1 MRQVFLNVLRNACEA
16 VEDGGTDQPL
26 GLPGGQRRRAA
37 KIRVRIS
44 DNGCGI
50 PEKDWENIFEPF
62 FTTKPSGFGLG
73 LANARKIVEQHKGVD
88 PGREKERAGN
98 GLRNPH
104 SVRGGDMKSILIIDD
119 DPLIRKTLSSHL
131 AKQGFEVQAAED
143 GEVRPPRTIE
153 EMGPTSSSWTS
164 AFPTWTGWRSCG
176 RSGRRTSRASV
187 LIMTA
192 FDDMKTTVEAIKLG
206 AFEYL
211 VKPLDYIALDLTVEK
226 AFQVK
231 ALEEKVS
238 YLVEEKQKEYTIDNI
253 IGRSPRMRE
262 VFKLIGS
269 VANTRTNVLIQG
281 ESGTGKE
288 LVAKA
293 IHYNSPH
300 RDEPF
305 IVINCSA
312 ISDTLLESELFGHVK
327 GAFTDAVCETKGKF
341 EIAGKGT
348 LFLDEIGDVSP
359 NLQSKLL
366 RVIETRDFMKV
377 GGEKVLKT
385 EARIIAATNQNL
397 RALIENGRFREDLYY
412 RLKVVEI
419 HLPSLRE
426 RREDIPELVGYLLEK
441 INRELRKNVRKV
453 PPEVMKHFSGLPWK
467 GNVRELENALTRA
480 VILAKGDVILEEN
493 LPLDLRGKKAVSPGS
508 RAARGSRER
517 NISSTS

>member
-1 MRQVFLNVLRNACEA
+1 MR
-16 VEDGGTDQPL
+16 
-26 GLPGGQRRRAA
+26 
-37 KIRVRIS
+37 
-44 DNGCGI
+44 
-50 PEKDWENIFEPF
+50 
-62 FTTKPSGFGLG
+62 
-73 LANARKIVEQHKGVD
+73 
-88 PGREKERAGN
+88 
-98 GLRNPH
+98 
-104 SVRGGDMKSILIIDD
+104 SVLIIDD
-119 DPLIRKTLSSHL
+119 DPLIRKTLSGHL
-131 AKQGFEVQAAED
+131 AKQGFDVQMAEEGEEGVRKFREFNPDLVILDVRLPDVDGLEVLRQIKD
-143 GEVRPPRTIE
+143 LNKKTY
-153 EMGPTSSSWTS
+153 
-164 AFPTWTGWRSCG
+164 
-176 RSGRRTSRASV
+176 V

-192 FDDMKTTVEAIKLG
+192 YDDMKTTVEAVKLG

-211 VKPLDYIALDLTVEK
+211 VKPLNFIDLDLTVNK
-226 AFQVK
+226 TFQVR

-238 YLVEEKQKEYTIDNI
+238 YLVEERQKEYTIDNI
-253 IGRSPRMRE
+253 IGRSPQMRE

-293 IHYNSPH
+293 THYNSPY

-312 ISDTLLESELFGHVK
+312 ISDTLLESELFGHAK

-377 GGEKVLKT
+377 GGEKILKT
-385 EARIIAATNQNL
+385 EARIIAATNHDL
-397 RALIENGRFREDLYY
+397 KALIETGKFREDLYY

-419 HLPSLRE
+419 FLPPLRD
-426 RREDIPELVGYLLEK
+426 RKEDIPELVAYLLQK
-441 INRELRKNVRKV
+441 INRELRRNVRKV
-453 PPEVMKHFSGLPWK
+453 PPDVMGLLQDMPWR

-480 VILAKGDVILEEN
+480 VILAKGDIVLKEN
-493 LPLDLRGKKAVSPGS
+493 LPLESGERKIYPGELVSLRDVERDYIQHVLDAAQGSKTRASQILGISRPTLDKKIKEYKLRIGLPG
-508 RAARGSRER
+508 A
-517 NISSTS
+517 

>member
-1 MRQVFLNVLRNACEA
+1 
-16 VEDGGTDQPL
+16 
-26 GLPGGQRRRAA
+26 
-37 KIRVRIS
+37 
-44 DNGCGI
+44 
-50 PEKDWENIFEPF
+50 
-62 FTTKPSGFGLG
+62 
-73 LANARKIVEQHKGVD
+73 
-88 PGREKERAGN
+88 
-98 GLRNPH
+98 
-104 SVRGGDMKSILIIDD
+104 MKSILIIDD

-131 AKQGFEVQAAED
+131 TKHGFEVQSAED
-143 GEVRPPRTIE
+143 GETGLE
-153 EMGPTSSSWTS
+153 KYTEMCPDLVLLDIRLPDIDGLEVL
-164 AFPTWTGWRSCG
+164 
-176 RSGRRTSRASV
+176 RRTREKQNRAAII
-187 LIMTA
+187 IMTA
-192 FDDMKTTVEAIKLG
+192 YDDMKTTVEAVKLG

-211 VKPLDYIALDLTVEK
+211 VKPLDYVALDLTVEK

-238 YLVEEKQKEYTIDNI
+238 YLVAEKQKAYTIDNI
-253 IGRSPRMRE
+253 IGRSAPMRD

-269 VANTRTNVLIQG
+269 VANTRANVLIQG

-293 IHYNSPH
+293 IHYNSPYK
-300 RDEPF
+300 DEPF

-312 ISDTLLESELFGHVK
+312 ITDTLLESELFGHAK

-366 RVIETRDFMKV
+366 RVIESRDFMKV

-397 RALIENGRFREDLYY
+397 KALIEAGKFREDLYY

-426 RREDIPELVGYLLEK
+426 IKDDVPELVAYLLEK

-453 PPEVMKHFSGLPWK
+453 PPDVMKSLTELPWK

-480 VILAKGDVILEEN
+480 VILAKGDVVLKEN
-493 LPLDLRGKKAVSPGS
+493 LPVESDERKLFARQLVSLEEVEKDYIQYVLTATKGSKTKASQILKISRPTLDKKIKEYELTVS
-508 RAARGSRER
+508 
-517 NISSTS
+517 

>member
-1 MRQVFLNVLRNACEA
+1 
-16 VEDGGTDQPL
+16 
-26 GLPGGQRRRAA
+26 
-37 KIRVRIS
+37 
-44 DNGCGI
+44 
-50 PEKDWENIFEPF
+50 
-62 FTTKPSGFGLG
+62 
-73 LANARKIVEQHKGVD
+73 
-88 PGREKERAGN
+88 
-98 GLRNPH
+98 
-104 SVRGGDMKSILIIDD
+104 MKSILIIEDD
-119 DPLIRKTLSSHL
+119 NLVRKTLTSQMG
-131 AKQGFEVQAAED
+131 KRGFEVLAAECGED
-143 GEVRPPRTIE
+143 GIRVFSEACPDLVLLDLRLPDVDGLEVLRKLRE
-153 EMGPTSSSWTS
+153 
-164 AFPTWTGWRSCG
+164 RN
-176 RSGRRTSRASV
+176 RRALV

-192 FDDMKTTVEAIKLG
+192 FDDMKTTVEAVKLG

-211 VKPLDYIALDLTVEK
+211 VKPLNFTELELAIDK

-238 YLVEEKQKEYTIDNI
+238 YLIEEKQKEYTIDNI
-253 IGRSPRMRE
+253 VGRSPQMRG

-269 VANTRTNVLIQG
+269 VANTRANVLIQG

-293 IHYNSPH
+293 IHYNSPY

-366 RVIETRDFMKV
+366 RVIEARDFMKV

-385 EARIIAATNQNL
+385 EARIIAATNQSL
-397 RALIENGRFREDLYY
+397 KSLIEKGRFREDLYY

-419 HLPSLRE
+419 VLPPLRE
-426 RREDIPELVGYLLEK
+426 RPEDIPELVAYLLEK
-441 INRELRKNVRKV
+441 INRELRRNVRKI
-453 PPEVMKHFSGLPWK
+453 PPEVMKYLSGMPWK

-480 VILAKGDVILEEN
+480 VILAKGDVILREN
-493 LPLDLRGKKAVSPGS
+493 LPIDHDDKRSFSDTLGPLVEVEKNYIQHVLNSVKGSKTRASQILQISRPTLDKKIREFGLDLGTES
-508 RAARGSRER
+508 
-517 NISSTS
+517 

>member
-1 MRQVFLNVLRNACEA
+1 
-16 VEDGGTDQPL
+16 
-26 GLPGGQRRRAA
+26 
-37 KIRVRIS
+37 
-44 DNGCGI
+44 
-50 PEKDWENIFEPF
+50 
-62 FTTKPSGFGLG
+62 
-73 LANARKIVEQHKGVD
+73 
-88 PGREKERAGN
+88 
-98 GLRNPH
+98 
-104 SVRGGDMKSILIIDD
+104 MKSILIIDD
-119 DPLIRKTLSSHL
+119 DSLIRKTLSSHL
-131 AKQGFEVQAAED
+131 SKQGFEVQTAED
-143 GEVRPPRTIE
+143 GESGLKKYA
-153 EMGPTSSSWTS
+153 EMGPDLVILDIRLPDTDGLDVLRQMKDQ
-164 AFPTWTGWRSCG
+164 AN
-176 RSGRRTSRASV
+176 RASV

-192 FDDMKTTVEAIKLG
+192 YDDMKTTVEAIKLG

-211 VKPLDYIALDLTVEK
+211 VKPLDYMALDLTVEK

-238 YLVEEKQKEYTIDNI
+238 YLIEEKQKEYTIDNI
-253 IGRSPRMRE
+253 VGRSPQMRE

-269 VANTRTNVLIQG
+269 VANTRTNILIQG

-293 IHYNSPH
+293 IHYNSPY

-348 LFLDEIGDVSP
+348 LFLDEIGDISP

-377 GGEKVLKT
+377 GGEKILKT

-397 RALIENGRFREDLYY
+397 RTLIENGKFREDLYY
-412 RLKVVEI
+412 RFKVVEI
-419 HLPSLRE
+419 RLPSLRE
-426 RREDIPELVGYLLEK
+426 RKEDIPELVGYLLEK
-441 INRELRKNVRKV
+441 INRDLRKNVRKV
-453 PPEVMKHFSGLPWK
+453 PPDVMKALTELSWK

-480 VILAKGDVILEEN
+480 VILAKGDVVLMEN
-493 LPLDLRGKKAVSPGS
+493 LPLEAEERKLFSRDLVSLDEIEKEYIQYVLAAVKGSKTRASQVLKISRPTLDKKIKDYNL
-508 RAARGSRER
+508 E
-517 NISSTS
+517 I

>member
-1 MRQVFLNVLRNACEA
+1 
-16 VEDGGTDQPL
+16 
-26 GLPGGQRRRAA
+26 
-37 KIRVRIS
+37 
-44 DNGCGI
+44 
-50 PEKDWENIFEPF
+50 
-62 FTTKPSGFGLG
+62 
-73 LANARKIVEQHKGVD
+73 
-88 PGREKERAGN
+88 
-98 GLRNPH
+98 
-104 SVRGGDMKSILIIDD
+104 MKSILIIDD

-131 AKQGFEVQAAED
+131 SKKEFEVFLAED
-143 GEVRPPRTIE
+143 GAQGIKLYE
-153 EMGPTSSSWTS
+153 ENKPDLVILDIRLPDMDGLQ
-164 AFPTWTGWRSCG
+164 ALKELKDQDKGACII
-176 RSGRRTSRASV
+176 
-187 LIMTA
+187 IMTA
-192 FDDMKTTVEAIKLG
+192 YDDMKTTVEAIKSG
-206 AFEYL
+206 AFEYM
-211 VKPLDYIALDLTVEK
+211 VKPLDYIELDLAINK
-226 AFQVK
+226 AFQLK
-231 ALEEKVS
+231 HLEEKLS

-253 IGRSPRMRE
+253 IGRSPQMRQ

-293 IHYNSPH
+293 IHYNSPY
-300 RDEPF
+300 RKEPF

-327 GAFTDAVCETKGKF
+327 GAFTDAVYETRGKF

-385 EARIIAATNQNL
+385 EARIIAATNQDL
-397 RALIENGRFREDLYY
+397 EALIEQGKFREDLYY

-419 HLPSLRE
+419 DLPPLRE
-426 RREDIPELVGYLLEK
+426 RKEDIPELVAYLLEK

-453 PPEVMKHFSGLPWK
+453 PPKVMRHLQNFPWK

-493 LPLDLRGKKAVSPGS
+493 LPFETAEKLILPKELMPLKQVEKRYIEFVLRSTRGNKSQACRVLEITRPTLDKKIKEYGLEV
-508 RAARGSRER
+508 
-517 NISSTS
+517 